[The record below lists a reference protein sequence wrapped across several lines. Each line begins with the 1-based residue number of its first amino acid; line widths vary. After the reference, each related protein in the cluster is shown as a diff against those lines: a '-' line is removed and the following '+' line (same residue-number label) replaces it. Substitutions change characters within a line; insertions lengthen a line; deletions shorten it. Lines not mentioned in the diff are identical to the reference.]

1 MILRTYEHDYPVIGI
16 TESTEKYDTYI
27 CRDISGGGLC
37 RIMSIKD
44 SSLFTDLVSR
54 LTDTID
60 REAFTDYR
68 EHFIYD
74 GRLCIAMRYSQGMT
88 LASKLSTESVPFK
101 ERLEL
106 GRRLLERV
114 VLQDIPDYFL
124 AKCFVPE
131 QITVA
136 SDLSVS
142 FNYPIEDIITDSR
155 QNGRE
160 NIVKV
165 LSKLFE
171 HETERKVPDV
181 LMDFL
186 KRLPELTERRMLD
199 VYAEYY
205 ILMGKL
211 SNYNEN
217 DEQPKTFWF
226 KLWDKIKKLLKI
238 LKKILIFALIAAS
251 VGYLIYT
258 IIDPHKNDN
267 SNGHFKSIGTVT
279 IQNSVDNSG

>member
-1 MILRTYEHDYPVIGI
+1 MIIRTFEHEYPVIGI
-16 TESTEKYDTYI
+16 KETTEKYDTYI
-27 CRDISGGGLC
+27 CRDVSGGGLC

-44 SSLFTDLVSR
+44 SSLFPDLVSR

-60 REAFTDYR
+60 RDAFTDYR

-74 GRLCIAMRYSQGMT
+74 GRLCIVMRYTQGVT
-88 LASKLSTESVPFK
+88 LESKLSTESVPLR

-106 GRRLLERV
+106 GRRLLEKV

-136 SDLSVS
+136 PDLSVS
-142 FNYPIEDIITDSR
+142 FNYPIEDIITDS
-155 QNGRE
+155 QQSGRA
-160 NIVKV
+160 NIIKV
-165 LSKLFE
+165 FTRLFD
-171 HETERKVPDV
+171 HEIQRRVPDL

-186 KRLPELTERRMLD
+186 KKLPVLTEQRMID
-199 VYAEYY
+199 VYGEYY

-211 SNYNEN
+211 EKYNEN
-217 DEQPKTFWF
+217 NEQPKTFWF
-226 KLWDKIKKLLKI
+226 KLWDKIKKVLGV
-238 LKKILIFALIAAS
+238 LKKILIFVLIVAS

-258 IIDPHKNDN
+258 IIDPHKNDS
-267 SNGHFKSIGTVT
+267 SNGHFKTIGTVT
-279 IQNSVDNSG
+279 IENSG